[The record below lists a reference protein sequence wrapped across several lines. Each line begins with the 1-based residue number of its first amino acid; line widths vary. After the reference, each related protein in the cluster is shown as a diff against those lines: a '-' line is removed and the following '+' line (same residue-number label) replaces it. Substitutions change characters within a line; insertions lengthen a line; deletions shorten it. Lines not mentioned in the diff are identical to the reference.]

1 MTVEITKT
9 LDFLK
14 CPGTAE
20 VTLCSCKNV
29 IREDSLRGFDR
40 ENELS
45 GTEELERVLGDDE

>member
-20 VTLCSCKNV
+20 VTFNEHPKRASRNSDV
-29 IREDSLRGFDR
+29 IPL
-40 ENELS
+40 
-45 GTEELERVLGDDE
+45 